1 MSYSTLRLPWLVGM
15 IIAMMPLVTNAHT
28 EQTSGQAACPTLLT
42 ERECHD
48 YRVEQRQARSK
59 EEKALFEDKYTAL
72 LNERSRLCP
81 LTNFDIAG
89 KF

>member
-1 MSYSTLRLPWLVGM
+1 MTCSTLSLPWLAGM
-15 IIAMMPLVTNAHT
+15 VIAMMPLASSANT
-28 EQTSGQAACPTLLT
+28 GQAACPTLLT

-48 YRVEQRQARSK
+48 YRAEQRQARSE
-59 EEKALFEDKYTAL
+59 EEKALLEDKYTAL